1 MTLAV
6 TEDLVTDDNGGF
18 SLQLNAYPMPGVT
31 SVGLTLNWIQFTLY
45 VSNTYGNR
53 QARWPRVDASAGPR
67 RNAMSSVAPPQPC
80 P

>member
-45 VSNTYGNR
+45 VSNT
-53 QARWPRVDASAGPR
+53 
-67 RNAMSSVAPPQPC
+67 
-80 P
+80 